1 MNALIPIEE
10 AQTHTTRLDLPAVV
24 LKLASL
30 KLAGQVLGT
39 DGQPAIG
46 ARVSFSGAGQAN
58 TNTESDATGHFAFD
72 VCEGAVTIVAN
83 MDGVTGRAQAAG
95 GDTNVVLQIGRNAAI
110 ATTALPNNG
119 VVGRGPVT
127 TTGTVFDPSGAPAPG
142 VDLSVMPRTSL
153 MQDVKSEA
161 DGRFSITWQPQNFGP
176 AAVTR
181 TTGNA
186 FEYLLVGRDLAHNY
200 ASTAR
205 IDEKTTNLDMR
216 LREGLA
222 LSSSVRD
229 INGAPVKTATV
240 RLIMNALGWTR
251 PLDRPLASVDEQGV
265 FTLSALPQGQAF
277 SLTATAPG
285 FGIVTVPVTATETQ
299 TARLQLPPIKLAMV
313 NRPLEGVVVG
323 SNNQPVP
330 GATVRVG
337 GEGQPTVTAVTDANG
352 RFALKVCEG
361 TVGVSASVPRNL
373 YGQASSATVQARAG
387 DVNVVLKLA
396 VPGAAPAAPAPA
408 PDDLR

>member
-1 MNALIPIEE
+1 
-10 AQTHTTRLDLPAVV
+10 
-24 LKLASL
+24 
-30 KLAGQVLGT
+30 
-39 DGQPAIG
+39 
-46 ARVSFSGAGQAN
+46 
-58 TNTESDATGHFAFD
+58 
-72 VCEGAVTIVAN
+72 
-83 MDGVTGRAQAAG
+83 
-95 GDTNVVLQIGRNAAI
+95 
-110 ATTALPNNG
+110 
-119 VVGRGPVT
+119 
-127 TTGTVFDPSGAPAPG
+127 
-142 VDLSVMPRTSL
+142 
-153 MQDVKSEA
+153 
-161 DGRFSITWQPQNFGP
+161 
-176 AAVTR
+176 
-181 TTGNA
+181 
-186 FEYLLVGRDLAHNY
+186 
-200 ASTAR
+200 
-205 IDEKTTNLDMR
+205 
-216 LREGLA
+216 
-222 LSSSVRD
+222 
-229 INGAPVKTATV
+229 
-240 RLIMNALGWTR
+240 
-251 PLDRPLASVDEQGV
+251 VDEQGV